1 LNAQLNFYYEL
12 NKCAQSIADMAVPVS
27 YKQYHAVLSDIVCN
41 ENTTNYKNFQ
51 KEYERKSEAVSD
63 DEIYVCIRCG
73 NELTAKCLIM
83 DQNFHGRTGPSF
95 LIETVFN
102 CDIGSKATRK
112 LHTGMH
118 VVSDVFCRQCR
129 TNIGWFYHEATKHDQ
144 QYKIS
149 HFVVECALICQ
160 RKQYT
165 MHHYHLPNG
174 LPPNVRFDDEHSLQ
188 LPSYMSL
195 SHRNFQP
202 NAKQFVESM
211 ECDDDDE
218 NMQSEEE
225 EDESRIV
232 SAIRDKKSKKN
243 VTFADMEQNEEE
255 QTEEYEQSTD
265 DEDEEIGSEDDTE
278 SEEQSEDDDDSGD
291 EEEEELDEIVDVD

>member
-1 LNAQLNFYYEL
+1 
-12 NKCAQSIADMAVPVS
+12 MG
-27 YKQYHAVLSDIVCN
+27 
-41 ENTTNYKNFQ
+41 
-51 KEYERKSEAVSD
+51 
-63 DEIYVCIRCG
+63 EIYVCIRCG

-129 TNIGWFYHEATKHDQ
+129 TNIGWFYHEANKHDR

-165 MHHYHLPNG
+165 MHHYHFPNG
-174 LPPNVRFDDEHSLQ
+174 LPTNVRFDDEHSLQ

-211 ECDDDDE
+211 KCDDD
-218 NMQSEEE
+218 MQSEEE

-265 DEDEEIGSEDDTE
+265 DEEEIGSEDDTE
-278 SEEQSEDDDDSGD
+278 SEEQSRDEDDDHVVMRTMTKRNLMKLLTLIKTKSKSF
-291 EEEEELDEIVDVD
+291 